1 MKEANVYNAIES
13 GISLFISFL
22 ISFAVV
28 GTFAYY
34 HDKGGDVADLNLRN
48 ADKALEQS
56 FGKGAKYVWGIGL
69 LAAGQSSTMTGT
81 YSG

>member
-1 MKEANVYNAIES
+1 M
-13 GISLFISFL
+13 
-22 ISFAVV
+22 

-56 FGKGAKYVWGIGL
+56 FGSGARLIWAIGL
-69 LAAGQSSTMTGT
+69 LAAG
-81 YSG
+81 